1 MTEYTLLSKIK
12 APSDIKGLSYK
23 EADGLAAE
31 MREVIIETV
40 SRNGGH
46 LASNLGMVEATVALH
61 RAFDSPRDKLVFDV
75 GHQCYAHKLLTGRY
89 DKFSTLRSLGG
100 LSGFTNPTESEH
112 DILYEGHSGTSVSAA
127 LGIAAANKL
136 RGDDSYTV
144 AVVGD
149 GSLTNGM
156 IYEALNNC
164 SDEKLNLII
173 VINDNEMSISKNIGG
188 LHKYLSRIRISKGY
202 FTFKR
207 GFERGL
213 SKIPIVG
220 YPMAKFLKVIKDAVK
235 HIFVSDTI
243 FEDLGLIYIGPV
255 DGHDIK
261 KLSTVFE
268 EAKLK
273 HQCCVVHMITRKGLG
288 YRDAEDRPDRYHSVG
303 RFDVDGGIL
312 SHSDVKTLSQVFGD
326 ELCRAASE
334 DSRVCAITAAMCD
347 GTGLGKFAKR
357 FPERFFDVGIA
368 EEHAITFASGLAV
381 NGMKPVVALY
391 STFAQRVCDQLIHD
405 TALQGLP
412 LVLALDRCGLVAG
425 DGITH
430 QGIFD
435 FSLFSAIP
443 GARIYSCGDG
453 NDIAEVLPTALAE
466 DGLSIVRYPKGESSD
481 TLTEGFEKAELFS
494 YTANIRASETVII
507 THGRMTA
514 TAMAV
519 RRRLGEERI
528 GVMKLLRVFPLDFSA
543 ISELCTGCRLIY
555 VLDEGY
561 RVGGLSEKLTAGLCH
576 KVKARIFTRAVDGF
590 VEHGGLCELFELC
603 GFTADRISDD
613 IQNLLRRD

>member
-1 MTEYTLLSKIK
+1 MTEYTLLSNIK

-40 SRNGGH
+40 SRTGGH
-46 LASNLGMVEATVALH
+46 LASNLGMVEATIALH

-89 DKFSTLRSLGG
+89 DRFSTIRSLGG
-100 LSGFTNPTESEH
+100 LSGFTNPRESEH
-112 DILYEGHSGTSVSAA
+112 DVLYEGHSGTSISAA
-127 LGIAAANKL
+127 LGIATANKL

-173 VINDNEMSISKNIGG
+173 VINDNEMSISQNIGG
-188 LHKYLSRIRISKGY
+188 LHKYLSRIRTSKGY

-213 SKIPIVG
+213 SRIPLVG
-220 YPMAKFLKVIKDAVK
+220 YPMARFLKVIKDAVK

-243 FEDLGLIYIGPV
+243 FEDLGLIYLGPV

-268 EAKLK
+268 EAKMK

-303 RFDVDGGIL
+303 RFDVDGGIM
-312 SHSDVKTLSQVFGD
+312 SYSGGKTLSQTFGD

-334 DSRVCAITAAMCD
+334 DGRICAITAAMCD
-347 GTGLGKFAKR
+347 GTGLGEFAKR
-357 FPERFFDVGIA
+357 YPERFFDVGIA
-368 EEHAITFASGLAV
+368 EEHAVTFASGLAV

-435 FSLFSAIP
+435 FPLFSAIP
-443 GARIYSCGDG
+443 GVKIYSCADG
-453 NDIAEVLPTALAE
+453 NDIIAVLPRALAE
-466 DGLSIVRYPKGESSD
+466 DGLSVVRYPKGEADGIADGELVNS
-481 TLTEGFEKAELFS
+481 ELFS
-494 YTANIRASETVII
+494 YTPDIRTAGTVII

-514 TAMAV
+514 TALAV
-519 RRRLGEERI
+519 RERLGAQRV
-528 GVMKLLRVFPLDFSA
+528 GVIKLLRVFPVDFSA
-543 ISELCTGCRLIY
+543 LAELCRECKLIY
-555 VLDEGY
+555 ILDEGY
-561 RVGGLSEKLTAGLCH
+561 RAGGLGEKLTDGLCH
-576 KVKARIFTRAVDGF
+576 RVEARIFTRAIDGF
-590 VEHGGLCELFELC
+590 VEHGGLAELFELC
-603 GFTADRISDD
+603 GFTEDRISDD
-613 IQNLLRRD
+613 IQKLSRRD